1 MFAVLR
7 GRIYV
12 EALDVVPQHAGRR
25 IGAALLDHVDARARE
40 TGATHVELSTF
51 RHVPWNAPYYQRLGF
66 SVLDDDELDA
76 ALLRIRNLRIAR
88 GVDET
93 KRVFM
98 RRAVKSAG
106 HE

>member
-1 MFAVLR
+1 
-7 GRIYV
+7 
-12 EALDVVPQHAGRR
+12 
-25 IGAALLDHVDARARE
+25 
-40 TGATHVELSTF
+40 
-51 RHVPWNAPYYQRLGF
+51 VPWNTPYYQRLGF
-66 SVLDDDELDA
+66 SVLEDDELDA

-98 RRAVKSAG
+98 RRVVKPAG

>member
-1 MFAVLR
+1 VL
-7 GRIYV
+7 
-12 EALDVVPQHAGRR
+12 E
-25 IGAALLDHVDARARE
+25 
-40 TGATHVELSTF
+40 
-51 RHVPWNAPYYQRLGF
+51 
-66 SVLDDDELDA
+66 DDELDA

-98 RRAVKSAG
+98 RRAVKPAA